1 MKLVAERPETLLMVE
16 VEPTTR
22 EWSDRIRRL
31 LNELKLTQAGLAD
44 RLGVSPATVSRWLA
58 GKNEPTAETYVAL
71 GNLAGR
77 PEGAY
82 FWERAGIDTSELPD
96 ASLRQTLSS
105 IRATLADFNLIT
117 TKKVSQHLSGKANA
131 VAIPLMNVSAFG
143 DRVPPHENVR
153 LSQAKVEDV
162 LLAPLSWCPH
172 PENMI
177 SVHVVG
183 DAMFPVIPS
192 GSILFVDTAV
202 TERDQLNEKLV
213 VVAHRDL
220 GFKVARLQRLTGS
233 DLLVSANPK
242 YIPLDVSNSTKWK
255 IFGEVLWWISKDA
268 KHDS

>member
-1 MKLVAERPETLLMVE
+1 MEELESTI
-16 VEPTTR
+16 R

-31 LNELKLTQAGLAD
+31 LKELNLTQAGLAE

-96 ASLRQTLSS
+96 ATFRHTISS
-105 IRATLADFNLIT
+105 IQTALENFNLIT
-117 TKKVSQHLSGKANA
+117 SKKVSQHLSGKGNA
-131 VAIPLMNVSAFG
+131 VAVPLMNVTAFG

-162 LLAPLSWCPH
+162 LIAPLSWCPH
-172 PENMI
+172 PETMI
-177 SVHVVG
+177 CMHVAG
-183 DAMFPVIPS
+183 DSMYPTIPS

-202 TERDQLNEKLV
+202 TDRDRVNEKLV

-220 GFKVARLQRLTGS
+220 GFKVARLQRLSGS
-233 DLLVSANPK
+233 DLLVSANSK
-242 YIPLDVSNSTKWK
+242 YLPLDVSNTTKWK
-255 IFGEVLWWISKDA
+255 IFGEVLWWVTKDA
-268 KHDS
+268 KHES

>member
-1 MKLVAERPETLLMVE
+1 MKLVAERPETLHMAEL
-16 VEPTTR
+16 EPTTR
-22 EWSDRIRRL
+22 EWSDRIRQL
-31 LNELKLTQAGLAD
+31 LKELKLTQAGLAD
-44 RLGVSPATVSRWLA
+44 RLGVSPATVSRWLG

-77 PEGAY
+77 PDGAY

-105 IRATLADFNLIT
+105 IRATLEDFNLIT

-143 DRVPPHENVR
+143 DRIPPHENVR

-162 LLAPLSWCPH
+162 LLAPLAWCPH

-177 SVHVVG
+177 SVHVAG
-183 DAMFPVIPS
+183 DSMFPVIPS

-202 TERDQLNEKLV
+202 TERSQLNEKLV

-220 GFKVARLQRLTGS
+220 GFKVARLQRLAGS

-242 YIPLDVSNSTKWK
+242 YLPLDVSNATKWK

>member
-1 MKLVAERPETLLMVE
+1 MAELDS
-16 VEPTTR
+16 TTR

-31 LNELKLTQAGLAD
+31 LKELNLTQAGLAE

-77 PEGAY
+77 PDGAY

-96 ASLRQTLSS
+96 ASLRQTVSS
-105 IRATLADFNLIT
+105 IRASLEDFTIIAS
-117 TKKVSQHLSGKANA
+117 KKVSQHLAGKGNA
-131 VAIPLMNVSAFG
+131 VAVPLMNVTAFG

-153 LSQAKVEDV
+153 LSQAQVEDV
-162 LLAPLSWCPH
+162 LLVPLSWCPH

-177 SVHVVG
+177 SMHVAG
-183 DAMFPVIPS
+183 DSMYPTIQG
-192 GSILFVDTAV
+192 GSILFVDTAIIDRDKV
-202 TERDQLNEKLV
+202 NERLV

-220 GFKVARLQRLTGS
+220 GFKVARLQRLAGS

-242 YIPLDVSNSTKWK
+242 YLPLDVSNATKWK
-255 IFGEVLWWISKDA
+255 IFGEVLWWVTKDA
-268 KHDS
+268 KHES

>member
-1 MKLVAERPETLLMVE
+1 MAELQL
-16 VEPTTR
+16 TTR

-31 LNELKLTQAGLAD
+31 LKQLKLTQAGLAD

-58 GKNEPTAETYVAL
+58 GKNEPTAETYIAL

-77 PEGAY
+77 PDGTY
-82 FWERAGIDTSELPD
+82 FWECAGIDTSELPD
-96 ASLRQTLSS
+96 PSLRQTLSS
-105 IRATLADFNLIT
+105 IQATLDDFNLIT
-117 TKKVSQHLSGKANA
+117 NKKVSQHLAGRGNA
-131 VAIPLMNVSAFG
+131 VAIPLMSVTAFG

-177 SVHVVG
+177 SVHVAG
-183 DAMFPVIPS
+183 DSMQPTIPS

-202 TERDQLNEKLV
+202 TDRTHLNGKLV

-220 GFKVARLQRLTGS
+220 GFKVARLQRLVGS

-242 YIPLDVSNSTKWK
+242 YIPLDISNATKWK
-255 IFGEVLWWISKDA
+255 IFGEVLWWVTKDEKEIS
-268 KHDS
+268 